1 VILFGPSSSSAL
13 SIVRGVTGDKPMPW
27 KKTELTPNL
36 GRQDSTDDMRGG
48 IELEGVLH
56 LRDFVNDGGLLITLT
71 SSSSLPI
78 HFGLAQGI
86 TIKQTNELWARG
98 GVFQAEVADTSSP
111 IAYGYD
117 KDVGVYF
124 NSSPVFALGSAGG
137 RRFRYMQAGSSD
149 RVTGRGSKNDPDVP
163 QGRSKDL
170 GKETIE
176 AFQKMQKEEREK
188 EGEQRPSTRAG
199 TTRVRPRIVLRFTRD
214 EKKLLISGGLSGGK
228 ELAGAPA
235 VVDCKL
241 GEGHVVLFSINPM
254 WRHQT
259 HGSYSLVL
267 NAMLHYDHLD
277 AGK

>member
-1 VILFGPSSSSAL
+1 
-13 SIVRGVTGDKPMPW
+13 
-27 KKTELTPNL
+27 
-36 GRQDSTDDMRGG
+36 
-48 IELEGVLH
+48 
-56 LRDFVNDGGLLITLT
+56 
-71 SSSSLPI
+71 
-78 HFGLAQGI
+78 
-86 TIKQTNELWARG
+86 
-98 GVFQAEVADTSSP
+98 
-111 IAYGYD
+111 
-117 KDVGVYF
+117 
-124 NSSPVFALGSAGG
+124 
-137 RRFRYMQAGSSD
+137 MQAGSSD
-149 RVTGRGSKNDPDVP
+149 RITGRGSKNDPDVP

-267 NAMLHYDHLD
+267 NAILHYDHLD

>member
-1 VILFGPSSSSAL
+1 MTSILRGGPSSGSAL
-13 SIVRGVTGDKPMPW
+13 SIVQGVSDDKPIPW

-36 GRQDSTDDMRGG
+36 GQQDSTDDMRGG

-56 LRDFVNDGGLLITLT
+56 LRDFVKDGGLFITLT
-71 SSSSLPI
+71 NSSSLPI
-78 HFGLAQGI
+78 HFGLAKGI
-86 TIKQTNELWARG
+86 TIKQTSELWARG

-149 RVTGRGSKNDPDVP
+149 RVTGRGSKDDPDIP

-176 AFQKMQKEEREK
+176 EFQKMQKEEREK
-188 EGEQRPSTRAG
+188 EGEENQ
-199 TTRVRPRIVLRFTRD
+199 
-214 EKKLLISGGLSGGK
+214 
-228 ELAGAPA
+228 
-235 VVDCKL
+235 
-241 GEGHVVLFSINPM
+241 
-254 WRHQT
+254 
-259 HGSYSLVL
+259 
-267 NAMLHYDHLD
+267 
-277 AGK
+277 